1 MTNLDFDILLNYGGG
16 EDGTSSWIQERQ
28 IAASRGQLD
37 NEPHIVGTDAMM
49 YPDLKEGEVPY
60 SGWMQGLKI
69 MKTAPKFS
77 KISKILPKSQQ

>member
-1 MTNLDFDILLNYGGG
+1 M
-16 EDGTSSWIQERQ
+16 SSLKR
-28 IAASRGQLD
+28 RGIINWHMLS
-37 NEPHIVGTDAMM
+37 
-49 YPDLKEGEVPY
+49 DLKEGEVPY